1 MRARAAPAIFYLW
14 LILLPWH
21 VQAAE
26 VEIHAP
32 RQFGYFVGDLIEA
45 YIDIRLPASARLQQ
59 ASLPAPGPLNAWLDL
74 RGLAVSSSKEAS
86 GMLWR
91 LHLTYQN
98 FYLALDVR
106 GMEIPALSLVFQDGG
121 DETTVEVPSWRIRV
135 APLREVLPE
144 KQENAADYLRPD
156 APNVLIAEHGA
167 MRTGLLAGLTA
178 LLGFLCLWDRA
189 LWPFYKR
196 RARVFTAAARQIST
210 LAKQKSGP
218 EFYQAAF
225 LTLHRSIERAAGRAI
240 HLEDLPAYIGNN
252 PQFAPLAA
260 SFQKFFAASREAFF
274 RGTDQDLS
282 HLFAKPDLL
291 AFASH
296 LAALERAAS

>member
-1 MRARAAPAIFYLW
+1 MCVRAVLAILCLW
-14 LILLPWH
+14 QILLPGH

-26 VEIHAP
+26 VEVHAP

-45 YIDIRLPASARLQQ
+45 YIDIRMPGRAQLQQ

-74 RGLAVSSSKEAS
+74 RGLAVSGSKEAS
-86 GMLWR
+86 GTLWR

-106 GMEIPALSLVFQDGG
+106 EMDIPALSLVFQDGG
-121 DETTVEVPSWRIRV
+121 DETTVEAPSWRIRV

-144 KQENAADYLRPD
+144 KQENAADYLRSD

-167 MRTGLLAGLTA
+167 MRTGLLAGLTV

-189 LWPFYKR
+189 LWPFHKR
-196 RARVFTAAARQIST
+196 RARVFTAAARQISS
-210 LAKQKSGP
+210 LARQKSGP

-225 LTLHRSIERAAGRAI
+225 LALHRSIERAAGRAI
-240 HLEDLPAYIGNN
+240 LLEDLPAYIGNN
-252 PQFAPLAA
+252 PQFAPLAE

-274 RGTDQDLS
+274 RGTEQDLS

-291 AFASH
+291 AFASQ
-296 LAALERAAS
+296 LATLERAAS